1 MLKHAKNILFD
12 VFNTKRKGLTMASD
26 DLVTVSVPR
35 KHLAKVYGF
44 IASLESDEP
53 LMNSREAA
61 TNDSAASDEWTPSRI
76 RKMLQQSPP
85 AMKDILRA
93 MATSPNEWLTTQGL
107 AEAIQGNQDADWKTV
122 AGTMGAFGRRLKN
135 RYGLET
141 FPFEKRYD
149 HDAKSK
155 AYRMSGEVSQL
166 VLQALSEC

>member
-1 MLKHAKNILFD
+1 
-12 VFNTKRKGLTMASD
+12 MAID
-26 DLVTVSVPR
+26 ELVTVSVPR

-44 IASLESDEP
+44 IATLESVEP
-53 LMNSREAA
+53 TAAAGETAANEAV
-61 TNDSAASDEWTPSRI
+61 TDDEWTPSRI

-93 MATSPNEWLTTQGL
+93 MALRPNEWLTTLGL
-107 AEAIQGNQDADWKTV
+107 AEAIQGNDEADWKTV

-149 HDAKSK
+149 HAAKSK
-155 AYRMSGEVSQL
+155 AYRMSNEMSTL
-166 VLQALSEC
+166 VLQVLTDD